1 MPGWTPLTGLSWLPT
16 SFSRL
21 QFWAPPAS
29 QAPPP
34 RSSTVEEFKGTY
46 EKDNLEGGGD
56 VMPSKCLSH
65 VEEKEA
71 V

>member
-1 MPGWTPLTGLSWLPT
+1 MVTH
-16 SFSRL
+16 FSRL
-21 QFWAPPAS
+21 QLWAPPAS

-34 RSSTVEEFKGTY
+34 RSSIVDEFKGTY
-46 EKDNLEGGGD
+46 EKDNLEEGGV